1 MKILDF
7 ICELFS
13 LRKSAAIITR
23 NEVLNEVIDSVHIDS
38 VRVYGVMRND
48 ELYTPEFKK
57 GYHEATKQALLIIAR
72 LKK

>member
-23 NEVLNEVIDSVHIDS
+23 NEVLEEVENEIKKDSAGATLLMS
-38 VRVYGVMRND
+38 RSMKFSND
-48 ELYTPEFKK
+48 IIK
-57 GYHEATKQALLIIAR
+57 GYLLATSDTLIIIEG